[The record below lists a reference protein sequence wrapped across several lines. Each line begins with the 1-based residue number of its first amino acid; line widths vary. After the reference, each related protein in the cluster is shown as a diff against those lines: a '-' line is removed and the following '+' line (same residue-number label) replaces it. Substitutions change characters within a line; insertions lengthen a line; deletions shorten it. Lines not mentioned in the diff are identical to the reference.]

1 MQTARP
7 RSRVLLSPLP
17 DEVLP
22 GKEPLVYAQQDKKK
36 LAFQDI
42 MVTLLLGVA

>member
-1 MQTARP
+1 MQTP
-7 RSRVLLSPLP
+7 RLRSSILLSPLP

-22 GKEPLVYAQQDKKK
+22 GQEPLVYAQKDKKK

-42 MVTLLLGVA
+42 MVTLLLVA